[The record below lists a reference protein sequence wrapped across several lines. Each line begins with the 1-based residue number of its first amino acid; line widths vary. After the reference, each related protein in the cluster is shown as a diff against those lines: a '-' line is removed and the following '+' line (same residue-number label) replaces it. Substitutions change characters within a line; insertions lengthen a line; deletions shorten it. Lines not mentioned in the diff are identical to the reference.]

1 MELRQVLVVLRRRWW
16 LVAGLPLVV
25 FAGTLVQ
32 SANQPYTATVQ
43 AVILIPGDTE
53 TTGNAERPELMVL
66 DDGPTLVTSP
76 AFADMVEERL
86 GSGSIAQGL
95 DADDVHGA
103 LSAERYSRTLTIRA
117 TRADPDEALAIGR
130 AVANVLP
137 DAVNRYLV
145 AAGGQPATVEILRR
159 PTEAVR
165 DLTNRSVILVVQTLV
180 ALVAGA
186 GLAALAA
193 SLDDRLYADTDVV
206 ERVGLPVI
214 GDVRVPRRSIPEP
227 PWLRGER
234 A

>member
-16 LVAGLPLVV
+16 LVVGLPLVV

-95 DADDVHGA
+95 DVDDVHGA
-103 LSAERYSRTLTIRA
+103 LSAERYSRTLTVRA

-145 AAGGQPATVEILRR
+145 AAGAQPATVEILRR
-159 PTEAVR
+159 PTEAIR

-214 GDVRVPRRSIPEP
+214 GDVRVPRRSLPEP

>member
-16 LVAGLPLVV
+16 LVVGLPLVV

-43 AVILIPGDTE
+43 AVVLIPGDTE

-76 AFADMVEERL
+76 AFAGLVKERL
-86 GSGSIAQGL
+86 GSGSIAQRL
-95 DADDVHGA
+95 DADDVQGA
-103 LSAERYSRTLTIRA
+103 LSAERYSRTLTIQA

-145 AAGGQPATVEILRR
+145 AAGAQPATVEILRR

-165 DLTNRSVILVVQTLV
+165 DLTSRGLILIVQTLV

-214 GDVRVPRRSIPEP
+214 GDVRMPRRSLPEP

>member
-16 LVAGLPLVV
+16 LVVGLPLVV

-95 DADDVHGA
+95 DVDDVHGA
-103 LSAERYSRTLTIRA
+103 LSAERYSRTLTVRA

-145 AAGGQPATVEILRR
+145 AAGAQPATVEILRR
-159 PTEAVR
+159 PTEAIR

-214 GDVRVPRRSIPEP
+214 GDVRLPRRSLPEP

>member
-16 LVAGLPLVV
+16 LVVGLPLVV

-103 LSAERYSRTLTIRA
+103 LSAERYSRTLTVRA

-130 AVANVLP
+130 VVANVLP
-137 DAVNRYLV
+137 DAVNGYLV
-145 AAGGQPATVEILRR
+145 AAGAQPATVEILRR
-159 PTEAVR
+159 PTEAIR

-214 GDVRVPRRSIPEP
+214 GDVRVPRRSLPEP

>member
-1 MELRQVLVVLRRRWW
+1 MELRQVLMVMRRRWW
-16 LVAGLPLVV
+16 LVVGLPLVV

-43 AVILIPGDTE
+43 AVVLIPGDTE

-76 AFADMVEERL
+76 AFADIVTGRL
-86 GSGSIAQGL
+86 GTGSVARSL
-95 DADDVHGA
+95 NAAEVRDA
-103 LSAERYSRTLTIRA
+103 LSAERYSRTLTVKA
-117 TRADPDEALAIGR
+117 TRSDPDEALAIGR
-130 AVANVLP
+130 AVATVLP

-145 AAGGQPATVEILRR
+145 AAGAQPATVEILSR

-165 DLTNRSVILVVQTLV
+165 DLTNRNLILAVQTLV
-180 ALVAGA
+180 ALVAGV

-214 GDVRVPRRSIPEP
+214 GDVRAPRRGLPES

-234 A
+234 T

>member
-43 AVILIPGDTE
+43 AVVLIPGDTE

-66 DDGPTLVTSP
+66 DDAPTLVTSP
-76 AFADMVEERL
+76 AFADLVEERL
-86 GSGSIAQGL
+86 GSSTVAQRL
-95 DADDVHGA
+95 DADDVHGSLA
-103 LSAERYSRTLTIRA
+103 ADRYSRTLTIQA
-117 TRADPDEALAIGR
+117 TRDDPDEALAIGR

-145 AAGGQPATVEILRR
+145 AAGAQPATVQILRR

-165 DLTNRSVILVVQTLV
+165 DLTNRGVILIVQTLV

-214 GDVRVPRRSIPEP
+214 GDVRMPRRSLPEP

>member
-16 LVAGLPLVV
+16 LVVGLPLVV

-95 DADDVHGA
+95 DANDVHGA

-145 AAGGQPATVEILRR
+145 AAGAQPATVEILRR
-159 PTEAVR
+159 PTEAIR

-214 GDVRVPRRSIPEP
+214 GDVRLPRRSLPEP

>member
-1 MELRQVLVVLRRRWW
+1 MELRQVLIVLRRRWW
-16 LVAGLPLVV
+16 LVVGLPLVV

-95 DADDVHGA
+95 DVDDVHGA

-145 AAGGQPATVEILRR
+145 AAGAQPATVEILRR
-159 PTEAVR
+159 PTEAIR
-165 DLTNRSVILVVQTLV
+165 DLTNRSIILVVQTLV

-214 GDVRVPRRSIPEP
+214 GDVRVPRRSLPEP

>member
-16 LVAGLPLVV
+16 LVVGLPLVV

-53 TTGNAERPELMVL
+53 ATGNAERPELMVL
-66 DDGPTLVTSP
+66 DDGPMLVTSP

-86 GSGSIAQGL
+86 GSGSISQGL
-95 DADDVHGA
+95 DANDVHGA

-145 AAGGQPATVEILRR
+145 AAGAQPATVEILRR

-193 SLDDRLYADTDVV
+193 SLDDRLYVDTDVV

-214 GDVRVPRRSIPEP
+214 GDVRAPRRSLPEP
-227 PWLRGER
+227 PWFRGER

>member
-16 LVAGLPLVV
+16 LVVGLPLVV

-117 TRADPDEALAIGR
+117 TRVDPDEALAIGR

-145 AAGGQPATVEILRR
+145 AAGAQPATVEILRR
-159 PTEAVR
+159 PTEAIR

-214 GDVRVPRRSIPEP
+214 GDVRLPRRSLPEP